1 MSITLSIP
9 PAVVQEAR
17 AYAIKNGT
25 TMSRMIREYF
35 TNLVA
40 PRKAVRS
47 DERCRF
53 LELAER
59 LAVQPRRMPR
69 KGKCEMTFVDSNVFI
84 YAVDKAVSA
93 KQKKARG
100 IVADVF
106 ADGSAYRVSS
116 QVLAEFSSVA
126 VRKLGM
132 ATPILLALL
141 AEMGKI
147 AHVAIDNALVSRA
160 VEIQGIYG
168 IQYYDAQIV
177 AAAERLGCSS
187 ILTEDLNDGQMYCGI
202 TALNPFKGC

>member
-1 MSITLSIP
+1 
-9 PAVVQEAR
+9 
-17 AYAIKNGT
+17 
-25 TMSRMIREYF
+25 
-35 TNLVA
+35 
-40 PRKAVRS
+40 
-47 DERCRF
+47 
-53 LELAER
+53 
-59 LAVQPRRMPR
+59 
-69 KGKCEMTFVDSNVFI
+69 MTFVDSNVFV

-126 VRKLGM
+126 VRKLGIS
-132 ATPILLALL
+132 APILLALL

-202 TALNPFKGC
+202 TAVNPFKGC